1 LLLNAKLALHEVD
14 DVEGV
19 CISAIRKAGLR
30 LEHYEFEECLTYL
43 IETSWELSLGYERGD
58 FPSRFGVYL
67 SRRLQ
72 QRLSDWQRSRNGR
85 TKWQFA
91 DRVYTRSLPSFV
103 PLEHRPDGLDHSI
116 LGNPDPGGLPDLL
129 GLQRARGSKGARS
142 AEEASGAA
150 A

>member
-1 LLLNAKLALHEVD
+1 MLLNAKLALHEVD

-91 DRVYTRSLPSFV
+91 DRTYIRPLPSLV
-103 PLEHRPDGLDHSI
+103 SLEHRPDGPDHSI
-116 LGNPDPGGLPDLL
+116 LGDADGGGLQDVL
-129 GLQRARGSKGARS
+129 GLQRARGGKGARR